1 MTEHSPCTWHWAD
14 PATAARLPEPV
25 MDPALLARTRIGLQI
40 PLPECAPG
48 DLVVPSFASLRPG
61 RFRFRLGPARLGAV
75 PSRVV
80 ERHPLS
86 RRYRSVEAQL
96 DAWMLGATPTAPALT
111 LEVSADALQAPH
123 WLSVSVRPARL
134 EPGPPDSKPETTT
147 LPAPPKISQMT
158 WPGPAGPRICS
169 PTAATMALQASG
181 YPALW
186 ASMVN
191 GCRDPATGL
200 YGVWPLN
207 IYRASQLG
215 ALGSVICFRSWQ
227 EVQPWLAAG
236 CYVVAS
242 IRYGA
247 GELPGAPQASTSGHL
262 VLLYGVDGQEVLVN
276 DPAAPNTE
284 TVARRYPLAA
294 FSRAW
299 FRARG
304 AGYVFLPADGPAH
317 SAPASAT

>member
-1 MTEHSPCTWHWAD
+1 MTEQTPCAWHWAD
-14 PATAARLPEPV
+14 PATAARLPVPV
-25 MDPALLARTRIGLQI
+25 MEPGLLARTRTGLQI

-80 ERHPLS
+80 ERHPLA
-86 RRYRSVEAQL
+86 RRYRGVETQL
-96 DAWMLGATPTAPALT
+96 DAWMLEATPKVRALT
-111 LEVSADALQAPH
+111 LEVSARALQAPH
-123 WLSVSVRPARL
+123 WLSVAVRPAQL
-134 EPGPPDSKPETTT
+134 EANLSDAQFEYQT
-147 LPAPPKISQMT
+147 LTAPPKISQMT

-169 PTAATMALQASG
+169 PTATTMALQASG
-181 YPALW
+181 YTAPW
-186 ASMVN
+186 ASMVKD
-191 GCRDPATGL
+191 CRDAATGL

-215 ALGSVICFRSWQ
+215 ALGTVTCFRSWA
-227 EVQPWLAAG
+227 EVEPWLAAG
-236 CYVVAS
+236 CYIVAS

-262 VLLYGVDGQEVLVN
+262 VVLYGVDGQEVLVN
-276 DPAAPNTE
+276 DPAAPNAD

-299 FRARG
+299 LRARG